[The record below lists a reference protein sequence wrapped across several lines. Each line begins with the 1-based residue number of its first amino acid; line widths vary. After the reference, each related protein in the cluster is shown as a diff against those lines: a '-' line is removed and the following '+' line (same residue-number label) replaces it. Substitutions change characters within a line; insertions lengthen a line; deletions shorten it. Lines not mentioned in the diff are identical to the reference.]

1 MHPGEDN
8 VAGKELEEL
17 AVAIARHATADGA
30 HQTEVPA
37 LRLSRYSLPSELAA
51 VVYEPCLCVVAQG
64 AKEVSLEGE
73 AYRYDP
79 DQSLLVSVDLPAS
92 ARVAEASPDRP
103 CLMVRI
109 ALDMAAVGELL
120 AGGLPAPPPAPSAR
134 GLGLCP
140 LEPQL
145 LDAVIR
151 LVTLLDAP
159 HDIGPLYP
167 LVLREITYRVLT
179 GPHGTRLRQIASTGV
194 PAQRIARAIRYLK
207 DHFAEPLSIEALAK
221 EVRLGASAFH
231 SHFKTVTALSP
242 LQYQKRLRLQEARR
256 LLLGAG
262 LDAAE
267 AAFRVGYESPSQFS
281 REYRRLFGIPPG
293 QDVAH
298 FKNEVQLA
306 GQSRA

>member
-1 MHPGEDN
+1 
-8 VAGKELEEL
+8 VAKIELEEL
-17 AVAIARHATADGA
+17 AAAIARHTLVDGA
-30 HQTEVPA
+30 HQTAVPP
-37 LRLSRYSLPSELAA
+37 LRLSRYSEPSELAA

-64 AKEVSLEGE
+64 AKELSLEGE

-79 DQSLLVSVDLPAS
+79 AQSLLVSVDLPAS
-92 ARVAEASPDRP
+92 ARVAEATSDRP

-120 AGGLPAPPPAPSAR
+120 AGDLPTPPPGPAR

-140 LEPQL
+140 LEAPL
-145 LDAVIR
+145 CDAVIR

-179 GPHGTRLRQIASTGV
+179 GPHGKRLRQIASTGV

-207 DHFAEPLSIEALAK
+207 DHFAEPLSIKALAK

-256 LLLGAG
+256 LLLGDG

-267 AAFRVGYESPSQFS
+267 AAYRVGYESPSQFS
-281 REYRRLFGIPPG
+281 REYRRLFGMPPR
-293 QDVAH
+293 QDVAGS
-298 FKNEVQLA
+298 KGEAQLVS
-306 GQSRA
+306 QSGA